1 MQKLFIS
8 FITYFALSIGSA
20 HATIIT
26 MADVGSLDLVK
37 GGDTLPNSGDATEIN
52 WAKGILPD
60 ATLTQNTKYDSGG
73 SDWTLVDGTT
83 DVFTVMLTTMPD
95 YFLLKFGIG
104 GVPDTVKSHYLFEN
118 KDKLDYAVIDFSE
131 MGIPVLRN
139 FGIDRISHIAE
150 YDSTLI
156 TTQVPAPPTLI
167 LFGLSLLLLGIGSR
181 FKVKS
186 N

>member
-1 MQKLFIS
+1 MKKLIIS
-8 FITYFALSIGSA
+8 LLTVFSFSIGTA
-20 HATIIT
+20 NAVIIT
-26 MADVGSLDLVK
+26 MADVGSLDVVK
-37 GGDTLPNSGDATEIN
+37 GADTLANSGDATEIG

-60 ATLTQNTKYDSGG
+60 ATLTQNTKYNSGG

-104 GVPDTVKSHYLFEN
+104 GVTGVESHYLFEN
-118 KDKLDYAVIDFSE
+118 VNKLDYAVIDFSE
-131 MGIPVLRN
+131 MGIPVLKN

-156 TTQVPAPPTLI
+156 TTQVPGPAMLFI
-167 LFGLSLLLLGIGSR
+167 FGLGLIMLSMTSR
-181 FKVKS
+181 FKKR
-186 N
+186 